1 MIHYEVISL
10 DRKMD
15 NLKSELQED
24 LQKYMK
30 EVGNEHVEINQ
41 KIGEVR

>member
-15 NLKSELQED
+15 NLKSELKED

-30 EVGNEHVEINQ
+30 EVGTEHVEIN
-41 KIGEVR
+41 